1 MTATRC
7 RWTLPYAAPPSERV
21 SAIAPQ
27 RVLETAP
34 GTGAVTRELACI
46 LPDNVSITAT
56 DLNEPMIALAQS
68 NLGNGRI
75 LCGRPMHVTCLLEIL
90 SSTLWC
96 ANSA

>member
-1 MTATRC
+1 MDFA
-7 RWTLPYAAPPSERV
+7 PHAARLSERV

-27 RVLETAP
+27 SVLETAA
-34 GTGAVTRELACI
+34 GTSVVTRELARI

-68 NLGNGRI
+68 NLGSGRI
-75 LCGRPMHVTCLLEIL
+75 LWRQADARDLPFGDP
-90 SSTLWC
+90 LWC